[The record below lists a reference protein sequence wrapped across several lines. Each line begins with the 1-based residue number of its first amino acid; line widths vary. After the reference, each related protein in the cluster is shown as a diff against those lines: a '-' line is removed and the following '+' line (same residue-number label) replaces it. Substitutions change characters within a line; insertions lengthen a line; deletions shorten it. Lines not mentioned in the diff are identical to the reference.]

1 MKNDKTPAIRFK
13 GFTEAWEQ
21 RRLGDLGIF
30 TSGTSIESEFSNLGK
45 YKVISIGSY
54 SENSTY
60 NDQGI
65 RAVESDKTKKK
76 VLNKGDLTMI
86 LNDKTSSGNI
96 IGRVLLIEK
105 SDVYVYNQRTERIE
119 LDGKIY
125 DSLFVYELLNAPIIR
140 NKIVKQAQGN
150 TQIYVNWSIISN
162 TKYFIPKKA
171 EQLKL
176 SRFLYSIDT
185 LITLHQRKCDV
196 LMNIKKSLLEKMFPT
211 NGDDKPRIRFK
222 GFTEAWEQRKL
233 GDIGKTF
240 TGLSGKTA
248 NDFGHGEAK
257 FLPYLNIFNNPIA
270 DINFLETIEIDSSQN
285 RIQYG
290 DVFFTTSS
298 ETPEEVGMSSI
309 WLGNSD
315 NIYLNSFC
323 FGFRPNIEID
333 PYYLGYYLRSNSFRK
348 KITILAQGI
357 SRFNISKNKVLE
369 LSIDLPSL
377 KEQKLIGQY
386 FKDLDQSITLHQR
399 KEKS

>member
-1 MKNDKTPAIRFK
+1 MYASVGKVAILK
-13 GFTEAWEQ
+13 ENTA
-21 RRLGDLGIF
+21 
-30 TSGTSIESEFSNLGK
+30 TSQAFYNLVFDNSTTRNIVFQILK
-45 YKVISIGSY
+45 KKEINNEWMPVISTGTQA
-54 SENSTY
+54 N
-60 NDQGI
+60 
-65 RAVESDKTKKK
+65 
-76 VLNKGDLTMI
+76 
-86 LNDKTSSGNI
+86 
-96 IGRVLLIEK
+96 
-105 SDVYVYNQRTERIE
+105 
-119 LDGKIY
+119 
-125 DSLFVYELLNAPIIR
+125 LNAEKVRETVVAIPINIEEQK
-140 NKIVKQAQGN
+140 KI
-150 TQIYVNWSIISN
+150 SSLL
-162 TKYFIPKKA
+162 F
-171 EQLKL
+171 KL
-176 SRFLYSIDT
+176 DS
-185 LITLHQRKCDV
+185 LITLHQRKCQV
-196 LMNIKKSLLEKMFPT
+196 LINTKKALLEKMFPSEHEAMP
-211 NGDDKPRIRFK
+211 KIRFK
-222 GFTEAWEQRKL
+222 GFSDAWEQRKL

-333 PYYLGYYLRSNSFRK
+333 SYYLGYYLRSNSFRK

-386 FKDLDQSITLHQR
+386 FKDLDKSITLHQR
-399 KEKS
+399 KCEKLKNMKKSLLEKMFI

>member
-1 MKNDKTPAIRFK
+1 MENHRIPSIRFK
-13 GFTEAWEQ
+13 GF
-21 RRLGDLGIF
+21 
-30 TSGTSIESEFSNLGK
+30 
-45 YKVISIGSY
+45 
-54 SENSTY
+54 
-60 NDQGI
+60 
-65 RAVESDKTKKK
+65 SD
-76 VLNKGDLTMI
+76 
-86 LNDKTSSGNI
+86 
-96 IGRVLLIEK
+96 
-105 SDVYVYNQRTERIE
+105 
-119 LDGKIY
+119 
-125 DSLFVYELLNAPIIR
+125 
-140 NKIVKQAQGN
+140 
-150 TQIYVNWSIISN
+150 
-162 TKYFIPKKA
+162 
-171 EQLKL
+171 
-176 SRFLYSIDT
+176 
-185 LITLHQRKCDV
+185 
-196 LMNIKKSLLEKMFPT
+196 
-211 NGDDKPRIRFK
+211 
-222 GFTEAWEQRKL
+222 AWEQRKL

-323 FGFRPNIEID
+323 FGFRPNIELD

-348 KITILAQGI
+348 KITILAQGV

-399 KEKS
+399 KFFNWLLKFELNLIGLFYSWEQRKLSDSVTYRNGKAHESYIAKDGKYIVVNSKFVSTSGDVEKFSNIQIEPLYKGEIAFVLSDVPNGRALARTYLIENNDKYTLNQRIAGLTPNYEMDNYFLHILLNRNSYFLSFDDGAKQTNLSISDVLNFEFKAPGKNEQNKIGNLFKDLDSLITLHQR